1 MLPIHTILH
10 PTDFSKPSEDAFRLA
25 ASLARDYG
33 AQLIVYH
40 VAPPTTV
47 YGHVAVKIEAEDFHA
62 RMWEEF
68 RQLEQLDPRIR
79 AVDLKSDIEED
90 GDAVAAILRK
100 AEGTGCDLIV
110 MGTHG
115 RTGVGRLLMGSVA
128 EQVLRRAPCP
138 VLTVKSPLPE
148 AHVAEEAAP
157 EVVEA
162 VKG

>member
-33 AQLIVYH
+33 AQLIVFH
-40 VAPPTTV
+40 VAPPASV
-47 YGHVAVKIEAEDFHA
+47 YGQVAVKIEAEDFHA
-62 RMWEEF
+62 KLWEEF
-68 RQLEQLDPRIR
+68 RGLEKLDPRIR
-79 AVDLKSDIEED
+79 AVDLKSEIEE
-90 GDAVAAILRK
+90 GDAVPAILRK
-100 AEGTGCDLIV
+100 AEGTGCDLII
-110 MGTHG
+110 MATHG

-157 EVVEA
+157 ELVEA

>member
-10 PTDFSKPSEDAFRLA
+10 PTDFSKPADDAFRLA

-33 AQLIVYH
+33 AQLIVFH

-47 YGHVAVKIEAEDFHA
+47 YGQVAVKIEAEDFHA

-68 RQLEQLDPRIR
+68 RQLETLDPRIR
-79 AVDLKSDIEED
+79 AVDLRSELEE
-90 GDAVAAILRK
+90 GEPVPAILRK
-100 AEGTGCDLIV
+100 AEGTKCDLIV

-115 RTGVGRLLMGSVA
+115 RTGVGRLMMGSVA

-138 VLTVKSPLPE
+138 VLTVRHPE
-148 AHVAEEAAP
+148 HEFVHP
-157 EVVEA
+157 
-162 VKG
+162 